1 MLEAA
6 VPLASIGFAPEKGKE
21 YPFDFGIL
29 YGDTGGTMTMLR
41 AYWANQDTQIN
52 NDTPTESRIQPANL
66 GTAVVE

>member
-6 VPLASIGFAPEKGKE
+6 VPLASINFKPEKGKE

-29 YGDTGGTMTMLR
+29 YGDTGGNMTILR
-41 AYWANQDTQIN
+41 AYWANQDTAIN

-66 GTAVVE
+66 GTATVE